1 MLVQEFTV
9 LRNRLHSTKSS
20 SSKVIALGRD
30 FVLTVV
36 NDISKHFYESGFHQF
51 MLERRAIDHLTKS
64 QHHQQVSPQGLELS
78 TFTTSLED
86 HSADTFSLCI
96 GS

>member
-1 MLVQEFTV
+1 MLVQEFAV
-9 LRNRLHSTKSS
+9 LGNRLYCTKSS
-20 SSKVIALGRD
+20 PGKIITLGRD

-51 MLERRAIDHLTKS
+51 MLKRRAIDHLTKS
-64 QHHQQVSPQGLELS
+64 QHHQQVTSQGLELS
-78 TFTTSLED
+78 TLTSSLED
-86 HSADTFSLCI
+86 HSADAFSLGI